1 MKNSLFLSY
10 LAELANLMR
19 LKVKGKTN
27 EHRHVK
33 SCLSRLNEM
42 KLLLEKIR
50 PMEKKM
56 RYQLD
61 KLLSAAS
68 SNSSSFAAGNNNNN
82 NNMNDPLSFRPN
94 PETLLSKG
102 EESDNQGDE
111 KDDSDQDN
119 ESHDEEDDEE
129 LKAAKAVLSK
139 GKKTKPSKTDNNND
153 DEITASGVYK
163 APRMA
168 SVPFIENQTDKQ
180 TKQLQKQKQRMKTSE
195 FLQTIQAQYGDKPEE
210 DDAGA
215 TLGKQ
220 REAARRLAQ
229 RDAERVQY
237 EEEAFV
243 RLAPSRRDKKERN
256 RIMRE
261 EVSNLNAIADIGNLA
276 AGVSMAFDNEN
287 ENDNDPMDHNDSSM
301 LPTRYSNGK
310 RRKDTTL
317 DGMDNANDHSRSRK
331 RMGGKNSFQRTL
343 YGHSSSK
350 KKKRSKR

>member
-1 MKNSLFLSY
+1 MSY

-27 EHRHVK
+27 EHHHVK
-33 SCLSRLNEM
+33 SCLNRLNEM

-61 KLLSAAS
+61 KLLSSAS
-68 SNSSSFAAGNNNNN
+68 SNSSSFAAGNGTTPATTDD

-102 EESDNQGDE
+102 EEEDESDNTN
-111 KDDSDQDN
+111 DSDDQSQESQD
-119 ESHDEEDDEE
+119 DDDDDE
-129 LKAAKAVLSK
+129 LKAAKAVLSSN
-139 GKKTKPSKTDNNND
+139 GKKTTKLSNMTNEEN
-153 DEITASGVYK
+153 TATGVYK

-168 SVPFIENQTDKQ
+168 SVPFIENQIDKQ
-180 TKQLQKQKQRMKTSE
+180 TKELQRQKQRMKTSE
-195 FLQTIQAQYGDKPEE
+195 FLQTIQEQYGDKPEE

-276 AGVSMAFDNEN
+276 AGVSMAFDNDHDDTN
-287 ENDNDPMDHNDSSM
+287 PMDNNDSM

-310 RRKDTTL
+310 RRKDTEF
-317 DGMDNANDHSRSRK
+317 DGMDNTNHQSRSRK

-343 YGHSSSK
+343 YGQTSSK
-350 KKKRSKR
+350 KKKRSKK